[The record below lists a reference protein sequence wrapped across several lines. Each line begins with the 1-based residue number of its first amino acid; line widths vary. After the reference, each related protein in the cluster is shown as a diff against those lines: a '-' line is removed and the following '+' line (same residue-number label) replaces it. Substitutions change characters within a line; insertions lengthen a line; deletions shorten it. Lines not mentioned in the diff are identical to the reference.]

1 MKFISIILFSLA
13 LGGCSDSSP
22 FSAEKPENLLSE
34 TKFKSILSE
43 MVLSEMMVQS
53 KITSPKKVNE
63 EVARLGKEILK
74 KEGVDSIQYAQS
86 FDYYA
91 SDKDKMEQI
100 YNQVISDLDQKI
112 KKLN

>member
-1 MKFISIILFSLA
+1 MKLFSVILFSLIV
-13 LGGCSDSSP
+13 GGCSESSP
-22 FSAEKPENLLSE
+22 FTAEKPENLLSE

-63 EVARLGKEILK
+63 EVTRLGKEILK
-74 KEGVDSIQYAQS
+74 KEGVDSTEYAQS

-91 SDKDKMEQI
+91 SDKDKMERM
-100 YNQVISDLDQKI
+100 YNEIINGFDKKI
-112 KKLN
+112 KELN

>member
-13 LGGCSDSSP
+13 LGGCSNSSP
-22 FSAEKPENLLSE
+22 FTAEKPENLLSE

-43 MVLSEMMVQS
+43 MVLSEMMVQT

-63 EVARLGKEILK
+63 EVTRLGKEILK
-74 KEGVDSIQYAQS
+74 KEGVDSTEYAQS

-91 SDKDKMEQI
+91 SDKDKMERI
-100 YNQVISDLDQKI
+100 YNEIINGFDKKI
-112 KKLN
+112 KELN